1 MRIAVRPIV
10 PSRASNPDLKS
21 ALKPYLIFLKFLG
34 IVHCPNERWSNPW
47 RDPWTLY
54 CLLAV
59 VYPWCMLILR
69 WKTMNIPG
77 ETVNLV
83 EYLIGLIAVLTEATS
98 LTSLF
103 IFALWQNGLGSIF
116 VLWAQLRLRANIIT
130 RLESRVRNASWS
142 IFGLFLLLSSV
153 QLAGKFF
160 K

>member
-1 MRIAVRPIV
+1 MRIAVELIV
-10 PSRASNPDLKS
+10 PSNPDLKS

-59 VYPWCMLILR
+59 VYSWCMLILC
-69 WKTMNIPG
+69 WKTMDIPG

-98 LTSLF
+98 LTSVHFCLVPEWIAKHF
-103 IFALWQNGLGSIF
+103 CLVGS
-116 VLWAQLRLRANIIT
+116 VTAQI
-130 RLESRVRNASWS
+130 
-142 IFGLFLLLSSV
+142 
-153 QLAGKFF
+153 
-160 K
+160 